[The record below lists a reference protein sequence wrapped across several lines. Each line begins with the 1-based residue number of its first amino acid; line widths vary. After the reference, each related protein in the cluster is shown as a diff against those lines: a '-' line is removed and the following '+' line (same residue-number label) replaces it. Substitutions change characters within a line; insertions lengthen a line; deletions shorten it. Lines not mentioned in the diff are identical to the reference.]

1 LRFDPLDAAEEG
13 EATSRA
19 RAGAWLLAI
28 AIAGSALAA
37 GTVHPVVLCTVT
49 AVLAVAAAL
58 TWWDAEPVRPRA
70 PATQLL
76 LLGCALTL
84 YTLLQCIP
92 LPLSWLGM
100 IAPRNADVWSR
111 VLAPLHEAGPSWA
124 PLTVDPIATH
134 LEVLK
139 GVAYVL
145 AFLAALPLAR
155 RRAGIAFLSAV
166 VVTTGLALAMAALL
180 HPAFGARKL
189 YGIWGPNT
197 GDGRTFAHLAPLLNP
212 NNLAGYINVAWCL
225 ALAGALA
232 PEPRLPRPIL
242 TACATVFAATQVWVA
257 SRGGVATMVLGT
269 ALVLALWRAKRM
281 RRERTIAPWM
291 LGAGAAA
298 AAGLV
303 MLVLGASDRAAAELL
318 ETNTTKFQLLWQAL
332 RVIPGYP
339 LWGAGR
345 GTFES
350 AFPAFRESPGYW
362 TFSHPENVI
371 AQWIVEWGIPV
382 GLAGLITLAIALRP
396 SAILVRS
403 STASGA
409 WAGLVAIAVQNLVDL
424 GSEIPGLMMAP
435 VVCAA
440 IVVGGTAGRESRW
453 RVGRWTSAPR
463 AIAIGAFAAG
473 VAAIALAIP
482 SIGWTLADDQRALH
496 EAVLDKHVPASTITA
511 MARADMVRHPAEPY
525 FPFIAALRVSATRAS
540 PLPWVEATLERARVY
555 GPAHLVLARWLSTRS
570 PSQARLE
577 YRTAVE
583 QAPEIRFTAI
593 PEAARLI
600 DGYYAAMEVVPAN
613 VPGTLHD
620 LSIALGARLPATC
633 VRLDEE
639 LARRE
644 PTDSWPITETATA
657 AVEDLEQ
664 GDAAPW
670 CTGQARAACVQRARE
685 LTDAAARLT
694 PAQCAPHLLR
704 ARARIVDGTTHQA
717 LRELLAAADNVEQ
730 RTQCLAALAD
740 LADRARDERTVTAA
754 LDKIATGICADEA
767 ECVHNFEFAAQ
778 AEQRRG
784 NTRRAL
790 LFYKKAYSRAPD
802 TEGLLQTIAPL
813 AASIGMHAEAA
824 DDYDLLTRKYPG
836 DGRWAQ
842 EARHE
847 RDQAMREVV
856 PIDHDLPDDDLLLP
870 STVPTLN

>member
-1 LRFDPLDAAEEG
+1 LRFDPLGAADEG
-13 EATSRA
+13 EATWRA

-37 GTVHPVVLCTVT
+37 GTVHPIALCIVT
-49 AVLAVAAAL
+49 AVLAFAAAL

-76 LLGCALTL
+76 FLGCGLTL
-84 YTLLQCIP
+84 YTAFQCVP
-92 LPLSWLGM
+92 LPLPWLGLV
-100 IAPRNADVWSR
+100 APRNADVWSR
-111 VLAPLHEAGPSWA
+111 VLAPLHELGPSWA
-124 PLTVDPIATH
+124 PVSVDPVATH

-139 GVAYVL
+139 GVAYLL

-155 RRAGIAFLSAV
+155 RRAGISFLSAV
-166 VVTTGLALAMAALL
+166 VVVTGLALAMAALL

-197 GDGRTFAHLAPLLNP
+197 ADGRSFAHLAPLLNP
-212 NNLAGYINVAWCL
+212 NNLAGYLNVAWCL

-242 TACATVFAATQVWVA
+242 TACAAVLAATQLWVA
-257 SRGGVATMVLGT
+257 SRGGVVTMVLGT
-269 ALVLALWRAKRM
+269 GLVLALWRAKRM

-291 LGAGAAA
+291 LGAGAAG

-318 ETNTTKFQLLWQAL
+318 ETNTTKFQLLKEAL
-332 RVIPGYP
+332 RVIPAYP
-339 LWGAGR
+339 LWGMGR
-345 GTFES
+345 GAFES

-362 TFSHPENVI
+362 TFSHPENVV
-371 AQWIVEWGIPV
+371 AQWLVEWGVPV
-382 GLAGLITLAIALRP
+382 GAAGLVTVALALRP

-409 WAGLVAIAVQNLVDL
+409 WAGLVAIAVQSLVDL

-453 RVGRWTSAPR
+453 RVARWTSAPR
-463 AIAIGAFAAG
+463 AIAIAAAAAS
-473 VAAIALAIP
+473 VAAMALAIP
-482 SIGWTLADDQRALH
+482 SIGRTLADDQRALH
-496 EAVLDKHVPASTITA
+496 EAAADVHAPVSSITS
-511 MARADMVRHPAEPY
+511 MAQADMIRHPAEPY
-525 FPFIAALRVSATRAS
+525 FPFIAALRVGAS
-540 PLPWVEATLERARVY
+540 RGTPLPWVEATLERARVY
-555 GPAHLVLARWLSTRS
+555 GPAHLVLARWLAGRS

-583 QAPEIRFTAI
+583 QAPETRFTAV
-593 PEAARLI
+593 PEAARLV

-613 VPGTLHD
+613 TPVILHD
-620 LSIALGARLPATC
+620 LSAALGARLPSTC

-639 LARRE
+639 LARRDPADPW
-644 PTDSWPITETATA
+644 PTMQAAAA
-657 AVEDLEQ
+657 AVDDVEQ

-670 CTGQARAACVQRARE
+670 CAGDARPRCLERARE
-685 LTDAAARLT
+685 LTEAAARLA
-694 PAQCAPHLLR
+694 PAQCAPHLLQ
-704 ARARIVDGTTHQA
+704 ARARIAEGTVRQA
-717 LRELLAAADNVEQ
+717 LRELLAAADSVDQ
-730 RTQCLAALAD
+730 RTQCLAELAE
-740 LADRARDERTVTAA
+740 LAARARDERAVTAA

-802 TEGLLQTIAPL
+802 TDGLLQTIAPL

-824 DDYDLLTRKYPG
+824 DDYDLLTRKFPS
-836 DGRWAQ
+836 DARWPQ
-842 EARHE
+842 QARHE
-847 RDQAMREVV
+847 RDEAMREVV
-856 PIDHDLPDDDLLLP
+856 PIDHDLRDEDLTLP
-870 STVPTLN
+870 PATTH